1 MRPNRARDRGAQ
13 AAPVC
18 SGVALLGRY
27 HAVTTAQIAEC
38 AGVTERTY
46 FRHFPDKREVLF
58 DGENRLAEA
67 LTAALADVPPGIPVL
82 LTLRQAFDAVVPM
95 LEKNHPVS
103 EPLLRIIAWRPPA
116 LWERAAAKD
125 ARLVEMLA
133 VALTGRGTDE
143 GLAVVATRAAWGALG
158 QAVRRK
164 MADPI
169 GGLHSQ
175 VDLAFEQL
183 REAVAA
189 LD

>member
-1 MRPNRARDRGAQ
+1 MPRSGAEARLRLQQ
-13 AAPVC
+13 AAVDLF
-18 SGVALLGRY
+18 GERGFD
-27 HAVTTAQIAEC
+27 AVTTAEIAEC

-67 LTAALADVPPGIPVL
+67 LTAALADVPPGIPAL

-95 LEKNHPVS
+95 LEKNRPVS
-103 EPLLRIIAWRPPA
+103 EPLLRIIVATPA

-158 QAVRRK
+158 QAMRAW

-175 VDLAFEQL
+175 VDLAFAQL

>member
-1 MRPNRARDRGAQ
+1 
-13 AAPVC
+13 V
-18 SGVALLGRY
+18 V
-27 HAVTTAQIAEC
+27 
-38 AGVTERTY
+38 
-46 FRHFPDKREVLF
+46 RE
-58 DGENRLAEA
+58 
-67 LTAALADVPPGIPVL
+67 PG
-82 LTLRQAFDAVVPM
+82 AVVTVAFGP
-95 LEKNHPVS
+95 LCVARPVS
-103 EPLLRIIAWRPPA
+103 EPQLRIIVATPA

-158 QAVRRK
+158 QGMRRW

-175 VDLAFEQL
+175 EDFGFQQL